1 MVDYLVGRAKTS
13 SSIVTGGGGYVGNRL
28 WHQLVTS
35 GYTEV
40 TAIDVHFIKD
50 EENGV
55 DAQTPSASTPATAS
69 SMGV

>member
-1 MVDYLVGRAKTS
+1 MSAL
-13 SSIVTGGGGYVGNRL
+13 VTGGGGYGNRL

-40 TAIDVHFIKD
+40 TVIDVHFIKD

-55 DAQTPSASTPATAS
+55 DAQAPSASTPAS
-69 SMGV
+69 SMDV